1 MNTQELK
8 DRYSTLYAEMAA
20 SGNPRNMEVFGHV
33 MTEMMDVMLQKMPDA
48 AEDMIDK
55 LESIRW
61 RQYLTPK
68 EAEAIVAKMQPKA
81 PWARD
86 VWSQAMQSLGLV
98 MQEEPY
104 YNSCALWVEM
114 NKVYS
119 DHAETL
125 ATKVWN
131 KPISEIPT
139 DVMVKTINA
148 LAVDNLK
155 DKDGVYSIRE
165 YFLDK

>member
-1 MNTQELK
+1 MTANEMKEKYMMLYDYMASSNNPKYMKAFGVVMN
-8 DRYSTLYAEMAA
+8 D
-20 SGNPRNMEVFGHV
+20 
-33 MTEMMDVMLQKMPDA
+33 MMDWMIANKPDVA
-48 AEDMIDK
+48 IEEIERLSAIK
-55 LESIRW
+55 W
-61 RQYLTPK
+61 KNYLTQK